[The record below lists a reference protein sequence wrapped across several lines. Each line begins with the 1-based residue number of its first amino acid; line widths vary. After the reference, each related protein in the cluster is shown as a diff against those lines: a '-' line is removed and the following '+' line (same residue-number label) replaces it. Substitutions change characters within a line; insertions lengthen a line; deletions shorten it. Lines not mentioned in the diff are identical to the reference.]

1 MEMYSPSGHPRC
13 RWAFVFFRTD
23 LEEFSIISLDLAF
36 WTEAVVDLF
45 LTNATFRKMLIDKL
59 DLCGLLWCFISYLDS
74 HYDVTHSPQRIHWR
88 ASDVMLNFS
97 KSVSKTRQTHTG
109 WPRVSTFLRTFYFWV
124 NCSHIITL
132 MNRKVWCKV
141 SFKMMICIH

>member
-23 LEEFSIISLDLAF
+23 LEKFSIISLDLAF

-45 LTNATFRKMLIDKL
+45 LTNSTFRKMLIDKL

-97 KSVSKTRQTHTG
+97 KLFRWGNKLILDDL
-109 WPRVSTFLRTFYFWV
+109 RVSAFSF
-124 NCSHIITL
+124 
-132 MNRKVWCKV
+132 
-141 SFKMMICIH
+141 FKMNTPFLYRTTSLSF